1 MYCLKS
7 KRKGINYNLIKL
19 TLTIYSMDEA
29 ADYILI
35 GFRLFVCQE
44 NKEFGKRTI
53 NMKKLQPHLLC
64 KFGLL

>member
-1 MYCLKS
+1 
-7 KRKGINYNLIKL
+7 
-19 TLTIYSMDEA
+19 MDEA